1 MKYLFARRNRVAWG
15 VFATSLAMSMLVA
28 WGLWQQGE
36 NSAEEQ
42 FELQAR
48 GISDRIELRL
58 RRHEQILLGA
68 AGLIDASK
76 KITRNMWHDYV
87 ERLQLHKNY
96 PGIQGIGYSEVIRPR
111 DLPAHIA
118 AVRAEGFPDYTVR
131 PPGERNLYTSIVFLE
146 PFIGRNLAAFGYDM
160 FSEATR
166 REALTRAAESGQT
179 AMTRRVKLVQ
189 ETHGKEQAGFLMYV
203 PIYDKTDPDAVSRT
217 ADQRWQALRGFV
229 YSPYRVNDLIGGI
242 LGEQSATLDF
252 FIYDG
257 SENSASAQMYSSAE
271 EHAPD
276 RPGKPHFTTTRV
288 IKIYGHEWAVRLYSR
303 PAFDRQID
311 STYAWLVLL
320 LGGGIS
326 LSLFALTTSLVN
338 RRDKALVI
346 ANDMTM
352 QIRQSEQRFRDIIE
366 TSPTAARI
374 SINRRVV
381 FYNARYSA
389 LLNVSRDLAEGVDPS
404 TYYANR
410 EVYEDVLACLG
421 RGEQVL
427 DRLVELHIPGAGT
440 KWTLASY
447 FPITYMSDP
456 AVLGWFHDIT
466 RQRQAEEDIRH
477 SRKLLADVLEA
488 ATISI
493 IATDTNG
500 LITIFNRGAERMLGY
515 TAEEMV
521 GRQSPAIIHL
531 MSEVEARGLELT
543 ATLGRQVA
551 GFRVFV
557 ELPERDGVEQR
568 EWTYVRKDGSHFP
581 VSLVATAMRSAAGE
595 IVGYLGIAEDIT
607 ERKQAEISLQDQAQ
621 RTQAILDN
629 VIDGIITID
638 GTGSISSFN
647 RAAETIFGYSA
658 GEVIGSNVNIL
669 MPEPHRASHDGYL
682 HSYLTTGVARIIG
695 IGREVEGLRRDG
707 GLFPMDLSISEIS
720 HQGSRMFVG
729 LVRDITER
737 KRVDRMKSEF
747 VSTVSHELRTPLTS
761 ISGSLGLLAGGAMGS
776 LPEPVKAL
784 LDIAHKNSLRL
795 SHLINDL
802 LDMEKIAVG
811 KMQFDMKVQPIMPL
825 LEQAIESTRAYGAQH
840 GVSFVMAARADHANV
855 HVDSQ
860 RLTQIL
866 SNFLSNAAKFSPEG
880 AAVEV
885 AAEPMDGMLRI
896 SVTDHGAG
904 IPATFHDRIFQKFSQ
919 ADASDTRQKGGTGLG
934 LAISR
939 ELAERMGGR
948 VGFTSVEGQGA
959 TFFCD
964 LPIHT

>member
-1 MKYLFARRNRVAWG
+1 
-15 VFATSLAMSMLVA
+15 
-28 WGLWQQGE
+28 
-36 NSAEEQ
+36 
-42 FELQAR
+42 
-48 GISDRIELRL
+48 
-58 RRHEQILLGA
+58 
-68 AGLIDASK
+68 
-76 KITRNMWHDYV
+76 
-87 ERLQLHKNY
+87 
-96 PGIQGIGYSEVIRPR
+96 
-111 DLPAHIA
+111 
-118 AVRAEGFPDYTVR
+118 
-131 PPGERNLYTSIVFLE
+131 
-146 PFIGRNLAAFGYDM
+146 
-160 FSEATR
+160 
-166 REALTRAAESGQT
+166 
-179 AMTRRVKLVQ
+179 
-189 ETHGKEQAGFLMYV
+189 
-203 PIYDKTDPDAVSRT
+203 
-217 ADQRWQALRGFV
+217 
-229 YSPYRVNDLIGGI
+229 
-242 LGEQSATLDF
+242 
-252 FIYDG
+252 
-257 SENSASAQMYSSAE
+257 
-271 EHAPD
+271 
-276 RPGKPHFTTTRV
+276 
-288 IKIYGHEWAVRLYSR
+288 
-303 PAFDRQID
+303 
-311 STYAWLVLL
+311 
-320 LGGGIS
+320 
-326 LSLFALTTSLVN
+326 
-338 RRDKALVI
+338 
-346 ANDMTM
+346 
-352 QIRQSEQRFRDIIE
+352 
-366 TSPTAARI
+366 
-374 SINRRVV
+374 
-381 FYNARYSA
+381 
-389 LLNVSRDLAEGVDPS
+389 
-404 TYYANR
+404 
-410 EVYEDVLACLG
+410 
-421 RGEQVL
+421 
-427 DRLVELHIPGAGT
+427 
-440 KWTLASY
+440 
-447 FPITYMSDP
+447 
-456 AVLGWFHDIT
+456 
-466 RQRQAEEDIRH
+466 
-477 SRKLLADVLEA
+477 
-488 ATISI
+488 
-493 IATDTNG
+493 
-500 LITIFNRGAERMLGY
+500 
-515 TAEEMV
+515 
-521 GRQSPAIIHL
+521 
-531 MSEVEARGLELT
+531 
-543 ATLGRQVA
+543 
-551 GFRVFV
+551 
-557 ELPERDGVEQR
+557 
-568 EWTYVRKDGSHFP
+568 
-581 VSLVATAMRSAAGE
+581 MRSAAGE

-939 ELAERMGGR
+939 ELTERMGGR